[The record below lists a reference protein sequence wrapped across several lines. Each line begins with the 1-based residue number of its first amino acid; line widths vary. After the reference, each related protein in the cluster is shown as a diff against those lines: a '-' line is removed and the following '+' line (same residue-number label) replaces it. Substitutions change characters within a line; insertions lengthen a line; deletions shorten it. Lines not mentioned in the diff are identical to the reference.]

1 MPYSKI
7 GLDMVPDQIPE
18 FAVESEHGTDV
29 FRRVDTPK
37 ERRYHYECIATV
49 NWSGSRPEVTSYH
62 EDARKAPER
71 MIAAATRLRETS
83 VLGQG
88 FVLGNPRSYP
98 LPDTPGVQLDLFV
111 YLDFFRHWQITAME
125 IARIKALVQS
135 GGTLKPPDIS
145 RIFRLLLDANQVSQ
159 AQFFVKAFFPYL
171 LRVSQEKKDD
181 RWQNAAYALR
191 MIGDLQLRAG
201 QKRQALQAYEAS
213 IALADNPFRRGLA
226 IQAAYAAGDRAAALR
241 HIESYEGQWR
251 LPERLATIK
260 AVMTSSETGDVL

>member
-1 MPYSKI
+1 M
-7 GLDMVPDQIPE
+7 LPDQIPE

-29 FRRVDTPK
+29 FRRVDNPN

-49 NWSGSRPEVTSYH
+49 IGSGPTADVVSYH
-62 EDARKAPER
+62 EEARNNPER
-71 MIAAATRLRETS
+71 MIATAARLRETA
-83 VLGQG
+83 VLKQD
-88 FVLGNPRSYP
+88 FVLGDPRSYP
-98 LPDTPGVQLDLFV
+98 LTESPRAQLDLFL
-111 YLDFFRHWQITAME
+111 YLDFFRQWQIAAME
-125 IARIKALVQS
+125 IARVKALVHS

-159 AQFFVKAFFPYL
+159 AQFFVQALFPDL

-201 QKRQALQAYEAS
+201 QKHQALQACEAS

-226 IQAAYAAGDRAAALR
+226 IEAAYAAGDSPAALS
-241 HIESYEGQWR
+241 HITSYERQWR
-251 LPERLATIK
+251 LPERLVIIK
-260 AVMTSSETGDVL
+260 AAMTPSESGDIQ